1 MADDIWFDPSIP
13 IPEGIKNTRVKEKDF
28 DDGELMDNAEDIDV
42 QEDTPEDD
50 DSILDEDA
58 IDDELGVPGS
68 FTIVSQSTRT
78 LPDGTQLVDIV
89 IDVEEVEGAENYQV
103 RRN

>member
-1 MADDIWFDPSIP
+1 MADEIWFDPSIP

-28 DDGELMDNAEDIDV
+28 DDGELMDNAEDIDI
-42 QEDTPEDD
+42 QEDSASDD
-50 DSILDEDA
+50 DSMLDEDS
-58 IDDELGVPGS
+58 IDDELEVPGG
-68 FTIVSQSTRT
+68 FTIVGQTTRT